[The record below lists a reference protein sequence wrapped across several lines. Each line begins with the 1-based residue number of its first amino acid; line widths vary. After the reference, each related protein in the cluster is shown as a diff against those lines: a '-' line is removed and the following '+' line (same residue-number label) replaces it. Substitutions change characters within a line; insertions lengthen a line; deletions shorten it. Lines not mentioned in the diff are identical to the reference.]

1 MQKDINTN
9 EENTPSCINIKEY
22 DDLLPIKI
30 TELDKIKKECH
41 HHIIDILNKY
51 STNDYMINRVFYH
64 LTKKIPH
71 TLELEEKNYE
81 KKIIRNDF
89 LTNEQQMFIQLF
101 LNEYKI
107 HRPNSI
113 HVIDDAQQIDYSLLL
128 KTNNVPQNID
138 YLQIDLD
145 VDNYSTLNTLLKID
159 EQLFSEYKFATITFE
174 HDIYSSDDEND
185 IWGITRKKSR
195 EIFENRGYVL
205 IFPDVQLPSNTSYR
219 GKQCGAF
226 EDWYVHPDLVD
237 IDLINK

>member
-1 MQKDINTN
+1 MFNGQAEQDKFVLSMLNNKKNGFFLELGSNHPITCNNTFIL
-9 EENTPSCINIKEY
+9 EKEY
-22 DDLLPIKI
+22 NWNGI
-30 TELDKIKKECH
+30 
-41 HHIIDILNKY
+41 
-51 STNDYMINRVFYH
+51 MIEYDNCW
-64 LTKKIPH
+64 
-71 TLELEEKNYE
+71 
-81 KKIIRNDF
+81 
-89 LTNEQQMFIQLF
+89 

-113 HVIDDAQQIDYSLLL
+113 HVIDDAQQINYSLLL

-138 YLQIDLD
+138 YLQIDLN
-145 VDNYSTLNTLLKID
+145 VDNSSTLNTLLKID

-174 HDIYSSDDEND
+174 HDIYSSDNEND

-237 IDLINK
+237 IGLINKYKTDKSIFFKDITYY

>member
-1 MQKDINTN
+1 MFYGQAEQDKFVLSMLNNKKNGFFLELGSNHPIAFNNTFILEKTYN
-9 EENTPSCINIKEY
+9 WNGIMIEY
-22 DDLLPIKI
+22 D
-30 TELDKIKKECH
+30 
-41 HHIIDILNKY
+41 
-51 STNDYMINRVFYH
+51 
-64 LTKKIPH
+64 
-71 TLELEEKNYE
+71 NYW
-81 KKIIRNDF
+81 
-89 LTNEQQMFIQLF
+89 

-113 HVIDDAQQIDYSLLL
+113 HVINDAQQIDYSLLL

-145 VDNYSTLNTLLKID
+145 VDNSSTLNTLLKID
-159 EQLFSEYKFATITFE
+159 EQLFSEYKFATVTFE

-195 EIFENRGYVL
+195 EIFEKRGYVL
-205 IFPDVQLPSNTSYR
+205 IFPDVQLPSNTTYR

-237 IDLINK
+237 IDLINKYKTDKSIFFKNITYY

>member
-1 MQKDINTN
+1 MFNGQAEQDKFVLSMLNNKKNGFFLELGSHHPITFNNTFIL
-9 EENTPSCINIKEY
+9 EKEY
-22 DDLLPIKI
+22 NWNGI
-30 TELDKIKKECH
+30 
-41 HHIIDILNKY
+41 
-51 STNDYMINRVFYH
+51 MIEYD
-64 LTKKIPH
+64 
-71 TLELEEKNYE
+71 NYW
-81 KKIIRNDF
+81 
-89 LTNEQQMFIQLF
+89 

-237 IDLINK
+237 IDLINKYKTDKSIFFKDITYY

>member
-1 MQKDINTN
+1 MFNGQVEQDKFVLSMLNNKKNGFFLELGSNHPINSN
-9 EENTPSCINIKEY
+9 NTFILEKEY
-22 DDLLPIKI
+22 NWNGI
-30 TELDKIKKECH
+30 
-41 HHIIDILNKY
+41 
-51 STNDYMINRVFYH
+51 MIEYD
-64 LTKKIPH
+64 
-71 TLELEEKNYE
+71 NYW
-81 KKIIRNDF
+81 
-89 LTNEQQMFIQLF
+89 

-113 HVIDDAQQIDYSLLL
+113 HVIGDAQQINYSLLL

-145 VDNYSTLNTLLKID
+145 VDNSSTLNTLLKID
-159 EQLFSEYKFATITFE
+159 DQLLSEYKFATITFE
-174 HDIYSSDDEND
+174 HDIYSSDHEND

-237 IDLINK
+237 IDLINKYKTDKSIFFKDITYY

>member
-1 MQKDINTN
+1 MFNGQAEQDKFVLSMLNNKKNGFFLELGSQHPINN
-9 EENTPSCINIKEY
+9 NNTFILEKEY
-22 DDLLPIKI
+22 NWNGIMVEYDS
-30 TELDKIKKECH
+30 H
-41 HHIIDILNKY
+41 W
-51 STNDYMINRVFYH
+51 
-64 LTKKIPH
+64 
-71 TLELEEKNYE
+71 
-81 KKIIRNDF
+81 
-89 LTNEQQMFIQLF
+89 

-113 HVIDDAQQIDYSLLL
+113 HIIDDAQSIDYNSLL
-128 KTNNVPQNID
+128 KINNVPKNID

-145 VDNYSTLNTLLKID
+145 VDNSSTLNTLFKLD
-159 EQLFSEYKFATITFE
+159 EQLFNEYKFATITFE

-185 IWGITRKKSR
+185 IWAITRKRSR

-237 IDLINK
+237 IDLINKYKTDKSIFFENIKY